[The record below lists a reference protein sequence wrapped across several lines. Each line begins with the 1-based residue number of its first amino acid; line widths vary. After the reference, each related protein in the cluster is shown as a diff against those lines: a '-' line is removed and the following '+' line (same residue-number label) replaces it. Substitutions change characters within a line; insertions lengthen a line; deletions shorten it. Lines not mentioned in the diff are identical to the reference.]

1 MIEFL
6 AMQVRLG
13 KITQDDFDSIRKTL
27 DPTEEPT
34 DTEESED
41 S

>member
-13 KITQDDFDSIRKTL
+13 RISLEQVPERFRVEVEAILDGYDTDSQ
-27 DPTEEPT
+27 
-34 DTEESED
+34 
-41 S
+41 